1 MSRVV
6 IQREDVEED
15 EMEPKQALPF
25 PDDESS
31 GSDVA
36 DTQQLPAT
44 ADEYL
49 RQVRRQAKKIPDII
63 IAKNEGLSR

>member
-1 MSRVV
+1 MLRVV
-6 IQREDVEED
+6 IQREDLEED
-15 EMEPKQALPF
+15 EMESKQALPF
-25 PDDESS
+25 LDDESS

-36 DTQQLPAT
+36 DTPQLPAT

>member
-1 MSRVV
+1 MLRVV
-6 IQREDVEED
+6 IQREDLEED

-25 PDDESS
+25 LDDESS

-36 DTQQLPAT
+36 DTPQLPAT